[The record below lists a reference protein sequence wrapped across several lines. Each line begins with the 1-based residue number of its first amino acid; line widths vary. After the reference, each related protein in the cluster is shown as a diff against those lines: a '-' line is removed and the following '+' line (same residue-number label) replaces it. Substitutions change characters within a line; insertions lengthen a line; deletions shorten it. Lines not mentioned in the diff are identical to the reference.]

1 MKPTFTFI
9 AVLLALAAP
18 TTAAVAAELTPSPAI
33 AKDIAA
39 FPRVAPDDPSARRIN
54 QALDRADARLRG
66 AVKDCIA
73 NTDNPKDAEWTRN
86 VTVTMRGP
94 RYLGLIAYDA
104 LNCGGPYPDSDVL
117 ALTYDFSTGFPVN
130 WVRLLPAGMVQD
142 IGKENASDGSV
153 IGTLTSS
160 ALVVLY
166 VKGLDQPIDHDC
178 KDVVS
183 DPALTLVLWPDAK
196 ADGLAVMP
204 SSLPHVVYA
213 CGPSVTIP
221 TAVLRKLGVDAGL
234 LDTIDAA
241 HAQGLYDKDQP

>member
-1 MKPTFTFI
+1 MDAQCHCHHARP
-9 AVLLALAAP
+9 AL
-18 TTAAVAAELTPSPAI
+18 S
-33 AKDIAA
+33 
-39 FPRVAPDDPSARRIN
+39 
-54 QALDRADARLRG
+54 G
-66 AVKDCIA
+66 
-73 NTDNPKDAEWTRN
+73 
-86 VTVTMRGP
+86 M
-94 RYLGLIAYDA
+94 IAYDA
-104 LNCGGPYPDSDVL
+104 LNCGGPYPDSGVL

-160 ALVVLY
+160 ALVVLLCE
-166 VKGLDQPIDHDC
+166 GLDQPIDHEC
-178 KDVVS
+178 KDVLS

-241 HAQGLYDKDQP
+241 HARASTTRTSPSGGASPGLP